1 MSLGRADGEV
11 GRLAMWDAAQ
21 RLSFKVK
28 HKVALM
34 LPGLL
39 SVKVLLRLFWRMF
52 SL

>member
-1 MSLGRADGEV
+1 MADGEV

-28 HKVALM
+28 RKVALM
-34 LPGLL
+34 LPGPL
-39 SVKVLLRLFWRMF
+39 SVTVLLRLFWTMF

>member
-1 MSLGRADGEV
+1 MGLGRADGEV
-11 GRLAMWDAAQ
+11 GRLAMRDAAQ

-28 HKVALM
+28 HKLVLM
-34 LPGLL
+34 LPGPL